1 MSNVTYGNKDVSPG
15 RNEIMKMAFIG
26 YCALVLLMVSASTT
40 VMSETQVMTGQH
52 PFYLDKTTPKRIT
65 GGYLLF
71 LPRDYGKDDRLW
83 PTILFL
89 HGAGERGDDLGILGR
104 IALPMVLEERD
115 DFPFIVISP
124 QCPRGIRWSN
134 DFLITLLDDIVAR
147 YRVDTDRVYL
157 TGLSMGGIGTW
168 DLAFEYP
175 DRFAALAPV
184 CGRGDSKQVSRVK
197 EIPTWVFHGELDTSV
212 PVEGGKV
219 MVDALEKIGGRV
231 RSTFY
236 AGRGHDCWHETYND
250 PVLYDWFLQHRR
262 GDSDNGKQ

>member
-1 MSNVTYGNKDVSPG
+1 
-15 RNEIMKMAFIG
+15 MKPAFTG
-26 YCALVLLMVSASTT
+26 YCAVALLMAAVSTT
-40 VMSETQVMTGQH
+40 VLSESQILTGQH
-52 PFYLDKTTPKRIT
+52 PFYLDKTTPQRIT

-124 QCPRGIRWSN
+124 QCPREKRWSN

-147 YRVDTDRVYL
+147 YQVDTDRVYL
-157 TGLSMGGIGTW
+157 TGLSMGGNGTW
-168 DLAFEYP
+168 NLAFEYP
-175 DRFAALAPV
+175 DRFAAIAPV
-184 CGRGDSKQVSRVK
+184 CGWGDSKQVSRVR

-212 PVEGGKV
+212 PVERGKEIV
-219 MVDALEKIGGRV
+219 EALEKIGSRV
-231 RSTFY
+231 RTTFY
-236 AGRGHDCWHETYND
+236 PGRGHDCWHETYND
-250 PVLYDWFLQHRR
+250 PVLYDWFLRHRR
-262 GDSDNGKQ
+262 GDRDNGKQ